1 VPPLPATREHYRE
14 VIAEETAPLI
24 VTSCRYRAV
33 LSGVDEF
40 TDADV
45 ARALATPRA
54 SGGLARLRAE
64 AAERVE
70 AAVGHLA
77 IFGERKVVT
86 ALERLA
92 HYALD
97 RLG

>member
-1 VPPLPATREHYRE
+1 MKLLVPSLRD
-14 VIAEETAPLI
+14 
-24 VTSCRYRAV
+24 
-33 LSGVDEF
+33 VD
-40 TDADV
+40 
-45 ARALATPRA
+45 
-54 SGGLARLRAE
+54 
-64 AAERVE
+64 

-77 IFGERKVVT
+77 MFGERKVVT